1 MSASSVNDPDRGQS
15 SATRR
20 AGHPPEPQPRS
31 ARTVKLLVL
40 LGIVAVLAVLE
51 LRLGVLADAGRL
63 LSVARVEAWLDRAGV
78 LAPVVYMLVMAVTVV
93 TPLPTMPLDFLAGRF
108 FGPVLGTLYS
118 DLGATVG
125 SLVSFQLARWFGR
138 DLIAR
143 FFKGHILL
151 CRQCSDRL
159 MTKLVLLGRLVPVV
173 SFDLIS
179 YSAGLTRM
187 SAVKFA
193 VASFLGMLPLTFVY
207 NSAGHLVLSSRWI
220 GWVGG
225 GVMAALFFLL
235 PVLIERNN
243 LFSLRKYFTHEQVD
257 EWGAEGRAR

>member
-1 MSASSVNDPDRGQS
+1 M
-15 SATRR
+15 R
-20 AGHPPEPQPRS
+20 AI
-31 ARTVKLLVL
+31 KLLVL
-40 LGIVAVLAVLE
+40 FGLVVTLAVLE
-51 LRLGVLADAGRL
+51 LRLGVFSDAGRL
-63 LSVARVEAWLDRAGV
+63 LSVARVEAWLDRTGV
-78 LAPVVYMLVMAVTVV
+78 LAPLVYMVVMAVTVV

-118 DLGATVG
+118 DLGATAG

-138 DLIAR
+138 DLVAR

-151 CRQCSDRL
+151 CRQCSNRL

-207 NSAGHLVLSSRWI
+207 NSAGHLVLGNRWI
-220 GWVGG
+220 GWLGG

-235 PVLIERNN
+235 PVLIERYN
-243 LFSLRKYFTHEQVD
+243 LFSLRKYFTHQQAD
-257 EWGAEGRAR
+257 EGGVEGRAR